1 MALVKVVRD
10 TPEVAGGG
18 TTALIES
25 DAIAQAIEN
34 GWKLADE
41 KKSETQKSELK
52 TETVTEVKADEK
64 SEQKKTKKTL

>member
-1 MALVKVVRD
+1 MALVKIVRD
-10 TPEVAGGG
+10 TPEVVGGG

-41 KKSETQKSELK
+41 KKSETK
-52 TETVTEVKADEK
+52 TETVTEVKTDER
-64 SEQKKTKKTL
+64 SESKKTKKSL